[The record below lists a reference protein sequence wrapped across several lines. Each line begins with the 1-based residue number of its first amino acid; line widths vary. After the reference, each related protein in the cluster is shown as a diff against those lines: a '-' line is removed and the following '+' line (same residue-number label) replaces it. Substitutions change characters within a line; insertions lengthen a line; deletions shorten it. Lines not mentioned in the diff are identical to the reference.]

1 MLEQKFETIPSL
13 EWSRRPY
20 KTETYDALSYTWGN
34 SGKSRELW
42 IGNSI
47 LPIGENLW
55 AALMMLRHA
64 DSTRNIWV
72 DAVCINQEDVKERN
86 HQVHIMKRIYSRAAS
101 VVVWLGPQTLSS
113 QAAMDLIVERNRVDG
128 YSDPLKHKELLGHKE
143 HKLRGLSGLF
153 YRSWWKRIWIVQ
165 EVVAARELVI
175 LCGSDMVP
183 WTFLR
188 RACNEIR
195 QKEFSTGEKA
205 KLLRRSGYR
214 NYTALD
220 NFRTRR
226 GTMSLTKYVQCTKDY
241 EASDMRDKLYA
252 LIGVSSDISPE
263 DIVPDYTK
271 STRDVFLDLVRF
283 LVMRRR
289 NLDIISSGRLFRPA
303 SIISTSPQLDPE
315 SAAHIPSWMPDW
327 RVSRSLRPLNSEDMD
342 GTSYRAGG
350 VTGAVVRM
358 EGFPAE
364 LSVEGVVVD
373 KVDFFGGAI
382 NSPAQDSLPTLQRW
396 QYIAGQHLSS
406 NSNFGAVTPPDFWTT
421 IVAGRNYL
429 AAWGAGETSQQ
440 ALTAL
445 AHGGEFFSAAKG
457 SKDARVT
464 ECFFGAVTRAVMGR
478 RFFITRNKRMGLGV
492 PEIQLNDRVVV
503 LKGCSVPLIMRAV
516 GDHMVIVGESYVS
529 GIMNGE
535 VIQGLAAGK
544 YKTRMIRLN

>member
-1 MLEQKFETIPSL
+1 M
-13 EWSRRPY
+13 
-20 KTETYDALSYTWGN
+20 
-34 SGKSRELW
+34 KSRELG
-42 IGNSI
+42 IGNSV

-72 DAVCINQEDVKERN
+72 DAICINQGDVKERN

-101 VVVWLGPQTLSS
+101 VVVWLGPETSSS
-113 QAAMDLIVERNRVDG
+113 QAAMDLIVERNRVGLYVD
-128 YSDPLKHKELLGHKE
+128 SHKELLGQQE
-143 HKLRGLSGLF
+143 ISLRGLSGVF
-153 YRSWWKRIWIVQ
+153 NRSWWKRIWIVQ

-175 LCGSDMVP
+175 LCGSNMVP
-183 WTFLR
+183 WAFFR
-188 RACNEIR
+188 RVCNEIR
-195 QKEFSTGEKA
+195 LKEFSSGEKA
-205 KLLRRSGYR
+205 ELLRRSGYR

-226 GTMSLTKYVQCTKDY
+226 GTMSLTKYLQCTKDY

-283 LVMRRR
+283 LVIRRR
-289 NLDIISSGRLFRPA
+289 NLDIISSGRLFRPTPM
-303 SIISTSPQLDPE
+303 IPQSPHLDSE
-315 SAAHIPSWMPDW
+315 SAAHVPSWMPDW
-327 RVSRSLRPLNSEDMD
+327 RVSQTLRPLNSEDID
-342 GTSYRAGG
+342 GWFYQAGG
-350 VTGAVVRM
+350 VTEAVVMM

-382 NSPAQDSLPTLQRW
+382 NSPARDSLPTLKRW
-396 QYIAGQHLSS
+396 QYIAGQHLAS
-406 NSNFGAVTPPDFWTT
+406 NSNLGAVTPPDFWMTV
-421 IVAGRNYL
+421 VAGRNYS
-429 AAWGAGETSQQ
+429 AAWGAGESSEE
-440 ALTAL
+440 AFAAL
-445 AHGGEFFSAAKG
+445 ANEGDLFSAAKD
-457 SKDARVT
+457 SKRPRLT
-464 ECFFGAVTRAVMGR
+464 ECFFDAVTRAVMGR
-478 RFFITRNKRMGLGV
+478 RFFITRKKRMGLGV

-544 YKTRMIRLN
+544 YKTRMIRLR